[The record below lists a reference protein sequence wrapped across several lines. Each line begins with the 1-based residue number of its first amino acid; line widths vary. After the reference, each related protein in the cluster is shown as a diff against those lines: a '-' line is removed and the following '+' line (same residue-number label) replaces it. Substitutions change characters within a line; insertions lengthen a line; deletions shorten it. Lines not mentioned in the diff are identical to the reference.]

1 MQLTKTVK
9 RSVQRLLHGVIVP
22 MSPRGTDLFH
32 DIAGWLPNT
41 RVATI
46 FDVGANV
53 GQSARAYRKAY
64 PAAAIHSFEPVPATF
79 ARLQAAVRGLNVAA
93 HPVALGAAAASAQV
107 AETSSSTRNTITL
120 GAAGEGSVAVQTL
133 DAFCSNKGI
142 DRISL
147 LKVDTEGHDLEVL
160 RGAAEMLGAQRID
173 IVEVEAGMTRRND
186 YHQPLEALKSHLEDH
201 GYLLFGVYDQIGEW
215 TSRHP
220 WLRRANLVFI
230 SPAVAEANQGRGKSG
245 R

>member
-32 DIAGWLPNT
+32 DIAGWLPAT
-41 RVATI
+41 PIATI

-79 ARLQAAVRGLNVAA
+79 ARLQAAVRGLSVAT
-93 HPVALGAAAASAQV
+93 HPIALGAAAARAQV
-107 AETSSSTRNTITL
+107 AERNSSTRNTIELSGEDGL
-120 GAAGEGSVAVQTL
+120 GVVVQTI
-133 DAFCSNKGI
+133 DTFCRDQQI
-142 DRISL
+142 DRLSL
-147 LKVDTEGHDLEVL
+147 LKIDTEGHDLEVL
-160 RGAAEMLGAQRID
+160 RGASEMLGGQQVD
-173 IVEVEAGMTRRND
+173 LVEVEAGMTRRND
-186 YHQPLEALKSHLEDH
+186 YHQPLEALKEYLEDH
-201 GYLLFGVYDQIGEW
+201 GYLLFGIYDQVGEW
-215 TSRHP
+215 TVREP
-220 WLRRANLVFI
+220 YLRRANLVFI
-230 SPAVAEANQGRGKSG
+230 SPTVAEANRRRGKSE